1 MAAAQTKRWATHKAN
16 GHNGNGHVPTKSL
29 NQALAGEPFEQEN
42 ELVQMARVLELYAKL
57 APAAQLYVH
66 NRIV

>member
-1 MAAAQTKRWATHKAN
+1 MTKATRQKMSEAAKARWAKHKAN
-16 GHNGNGHVPTKSL
+16 GNGYTPVVSD
-29 NQALAGEPFEQEN
+29 EQEN